1 MLLILLLIS
10 WSHFLDLT
18 AKFMSFLGF
27 QIQTDQANYLP
38 NNSSFFHFLP
48 YHNRRVTQVG
58 YFTALLCT
66 DNAVKRG
73 FPSVYLCN
81 G

>member
-18 AKFMSFLGF
+18 AKFMSFLRF

-38 NNSSFFHFLP
+38 NNSSFFSFSYLP
-48 YHNRRVTQVG
+48 Q
-58 YFTALLCT
+58 
-66 DNAVKRG
+66 
-73 FPSVYLCN
+73 
-81 G
+81 

>member
-1 MLLILLLIS
+1 MLLILLLIY
-10 WSHFLDLT
+10 WTHFLDLT
-18 AKFMSFLGF
+18 AKFTSFSGF
-27 QIQTDQANYLP
+27 QIQNQANYLP
-38 NNSSFFHFLP
+38 NNSSFFNFLTD
-48 YHNRRVTQVG
+48 HNRRFTQVG

-73 FPSVYLCN
+73 FPSVYLYN